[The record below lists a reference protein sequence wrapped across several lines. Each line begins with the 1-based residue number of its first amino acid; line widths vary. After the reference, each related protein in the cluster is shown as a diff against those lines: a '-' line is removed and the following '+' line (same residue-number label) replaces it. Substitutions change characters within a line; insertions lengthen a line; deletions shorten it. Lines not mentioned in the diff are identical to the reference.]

1 MSFFDGYRREE
12 RAHLTPGDYR
22 VAITEVE
29 ETTSRSGNPMLV
41 VTVQPNGSKIHIKHY
56 LVKNEYFNRNLTELL
71 DSFGLGEN
79 FDTLTWVGAVGAARL
94 IEDDNGYLK
103 VRYFLSPERAKKLPP
118 WDGKQPERQE
128 VTSLEDGIDGVLDDD
143 DLPFH

>member
-12 RAHLTPGDYR
+12 RDRLTPGDYR

-103 VRYFLSPERAKKLPP
+103 VRYFLSPERAEKLPP